1 MALRTDFPESHSE
14 IFVGVEPSCKFI
26 AVVKSRHEAQKM
38 LGRDRVVNVVI
49 LEKLVSRLDEKQ
61 LQYAFDNDL
70 LKDPSSSGSRQRAE
84 LFRRIAESGQRDY
97 KDRVWSVENTW
108 LVLKDTD
115 LAQQPRRHPRVV
127 SSLLEASRRRVD
139 GRSW

>member
-1 MALRTDFPESHSE
+1 
-14 IFVGVEPSCKFI
+14 
-26 AVVKSRHEAQKM
+26 
-38 LGRDRVVNVVI
+38 
-49 LEKLVSRLDEKQ
+49 
-61 LQYAFDNDL
+61 L